1 MPEVKRQ
8 TERLIGILAIGL
20 VVLNYP
26 LLSLFSKV
34 KLLFG
39 IPVLYFYIFAVW
51 ALFILCVAL
60 ILEKSASSSK
70 IDKSA

>member
-51 ALFILCVAL
+51 AVFILSVAL
-60 ILEKSASSSK
+60 VLEGSSSSSK

>member
-70 IDKSA
+70 PDKST